1 MGKKYIHYCWF
12 GDKPLPKLAK
22 KCIESWKKYLPD
34 YEIIRWSE
42 KNVDINEC
50 PFIKEAYENKKWAFV
65 ADYARTK
72 AIYEMGG
79 IYFDTDMKVVKD
91 INFLLNKG
99 TFLGIED
106 SGMVNAAV
114 WGVDKA
120 KSKFAKEMLD
130 FYRSQEHFNVYDI
143 YSYSIPRIMTKILE
157 KYGFETGKNEIQH
170 LENDIYIYPRDY
182 FYPLSYDYQ
191 DNVFTDNTC
200 MVHYFDATW
209 IPKWEQR
216 ENKIFRK
223 FGRKN
228 GQRII
233 NCLRF
238 AKKVMRRSGKLCLYP
253 LIRYKRYKS
262 KINDKY
268 LSCVEN
274 AYNTISNYSND
285 YIIFHNPE
293 WFGVTNA
300 TIELFNN
307 RVPCGELLRKKDIK
321 KIGDKIID
329 SSISQVIFSAMCIG
343 WGDLAKYLKSK
354 NSNIKV
360 KVFWHGNH
368 SQVSEPYGWARNLE
382 IIEMH
387 RQGIIDVFGTCK
399 KSLIDF
405 YNSQGMRT
413 AFITNKVDVAESIK
427 KSIKKEK
434 NDKIRVGLYAA
445 KSDDWRKNMF
455 TQIAAVSLMDNVV
468 LDMVPLNDYALKFAS
483 ILGLEVDGI
492 KKSIPREEL
501 IKRMANNDLNLYI
514 TFSECSPMLPLE
526 SFEVGVP
533 CLTGN
538 NHHYFIN
545 DSLEEYLVV
554 NNEESAIEIKDKMEK
569 CLENKDKVL
578 KMFSKWSE
586 DNKRK
591 SKEDV
596 KRFLEM

>member
-12 GDKPLPKLAK
+12 GGKPLPRLAK
-22 KCIESWKKYLPD
+22 KCIRSWKKYLPD

-42 KNVDINEC
+42 ENVDINEC

-65 ADYARTK
+65 ADYVRTK

-79 IYFDTDMKVVKD
+79 IYFDTDMKIVSNID
-91 INFLLNKG
+91 FLLDKE

-114 WGVDKA
+114 WGTSKA
-120 KSKFAKEMLD
+120 KTRFAKEMLD

-143 YSYSIPRIMTKILE
+143 YSYSIPRIMSRILD
-157 KYGFETGKNEIQH
+157 KYGFEMGKNDIQI
-170 LENDIYIYPRDY
+170 LNNNIYIYPRDY

-191 DNVFTDNTC
+191 DNVYTNNTC

-223 FGRKN
+223 FGKKN
-228 GQRII
+228 GQRLICTI
-233 NCLRF
+233 RLSKKCI
-238 AKKVMRRSGKLCLYP
+238 KKVIKFCCYP
-253 LIRYKRYKS
+253 LIKYKRYKD

-268 LSCVEN
+268 LEN
-274 AYNTISNYSND
+274 IDNACSHIINYHND
-285 YIIFHNPE
+285 YIVFHNPE

-300 TIELFNN
+300 TIELFDNT
-307 RVPCGELLRKKDIK
+307 VPCGEILRKIDIK
-321 KIGDKIID
+321 KTGDLILNNNIK
-329 SSISQVIFSAMCIG
+329 QVIFSAMCIG
-343 WGDLAKYLKSK
+343 WGDLAKYLKEQRSD
-354 NSNIKV
+354 IKI

-382 IIEMH
+382 IIELH
-387 RQGIIDVFGTCK
+387 KQGIIDVFGTCK
-399 KSLIDF
+399 KSLIEF
-405 YNSQGMRT
+405 YKKEGLKT
-413 AFITNKVDVAESIK
+413 AFITNKVDVDDSIK
-427 KSIKKEK
+427 KHINKKK
-434 NDKIRVGLYAA
+434 NKKMRIGLYAA

-455 TQIAAVSLMDNVV
+455 TQIAAVSLLDNVV
-468 LDMVPLNDYALKFAS
+468 LDMVPLNEYALKFAN
-483 ILGLEVDGI
+483 ILGLEVDGL
-492 KKSIPREEL
+492 KNSIPREQL

-545 DSLEEYLVV
+545 DELEDYLVV
-554 NNEESAIEIKDKMEK
+554 KNEESAVEIKEKILK
-569 CLENKDKVL
+569 CLDDKDKVL
-578 KMFSKWSE
+578 DLFKKWSKN
-586 DNKRK
+586 NKNQ
-591 SKEDV
+591 SKNDV
-596 KRFLEM
+596 KKFLEM

>member
-1 MGKKYIHYCWF
+1 MDKKYIHYCWF

-22 KCIESWKKYLPD
+22 KCIKSWKKYLPD

-79 IYFDTDMKVVKD
+79 IYFDTDMKVTKD
-91 INFLLNKG
+91 ISFLLNDE

-114 WGVDKA
+114 WGTSKL
-120 KSKFAKEMLD
+120 KTKFAKEMLD

-157 KYGFETGKNEIQH
+157 KYGFETGKNEFQK
-170 LENDIYIYPRDY
+170 LKNNVCIYPRDY

-216 ENKIFRK
+216 ENKIFRR
-223 FGRKN
+223 FGKKN

-233 NCLRF
+233 NSLRF
-238 AKKVMRRSGKLCLYP
+238 TKKIIRKCGKVCLYP
-253 LIRYKRYKS
+253 IVKYKKTKE
-262 KINDKY
+262 KITDKY
-268 LSCVEN
+268 LKNLKSACE
-274 AYNTISNYSND
+274 YISKYSND
-285 YIIFHNPE
+285 YVIFHNPE

-300 TIELFNN
+300 TIELFSN
-307 RVPCGELLRKKDIK
+307 RVPCGELLRKKDIVK
-321 KIGDKIID
+321 VGNAILNNNIN
-329 SSISQVIFSAMCIG
+329 QVVFSAMCIG
-343 WGDLAKYLKSK
+343 WGDLAKYLKSA
-354 NSNIKV
+354 NPSIKI

-382 IIEMH
+382 IIDMH

-405 YNSQGMRT
+405 YNSQGMKT
-413 AFITNKVDVAESIK
+413 AFITNKVDVSEELKNNIVLNKNK
-427 KSIKKEK
+427 KTRI
-434 NDKIRVGLYAA
+434 GLYAA

-455 TQIAAVSLMDNVV
+455 TQIAAVSLLENVV
-468 LDMVPLNDYALKFAS
+468 LDMVPLNDYALKFAN

-492 KKSIPREEL
+492 KSSVPRDEL

-538 NHHYFIN
+538 NHHYFVG
-545 DSLEEYLVV
+545 DKLEEYLVV
-554 NNEESAIEIKDKMEK
+554 NNEESAIEIKNKMVK
-569 CLENKDKVL
+569 CLEKRNEVL
-578 KMFSKWSE
+578 KLFSKWSN
-586 DNKRK
+586 DNKKK
-591 SKEDV
+591 SSDDV
-596 KRFLEM
+596 RNFLEM

>member
-1 MGKKYIHYCWF
+1 MEKKYIHYCWF
-12 GDKPLPKLAK
+12 GNNPLPKLAK
-22 KCIESWKKYLPD
+22 KCIESWKKFLPD
-34 YEIIRWSE
+34 YEIICWSE
-42 KNVDINEC
+42 ENVDVNEC

-79 IYFDTDMKVVKD
+79 IYFDTDMKITAD
-91 INFLLNKG
+91 INFLLDKE

-114 WGVDKA
+114 WGTN
-120 KSKFAKEMLD
+120 KSKTKFAKEMLE

-157 KYGFETGKNEIQH
+157 GYGFETGKNEIQE
-170 LENDIYIYPRDY
+170 LKNSVYIYPRDY

-191 DNVFTDNTC
+191 DNIFTDNTC

-223 FGRKN
+223 FGKKN

-233 NCLRF
+233 DFLRF
-238 AKKVMRRSGKLCLYP
+238 SKKLVRKCGKLIFYP
-253 LIRYKRYKS
+253 IIRYKRYKK
-262 KINDKY
+262 KITQKY
-268 LSCVEN
+268 LEN
-274 AYNTISNYSND
+274 VQNTFNNISKYNGD
-285 YIIFHNPE
+285 YIVFHNPE
-293 WFGVTNA
+293 WFGVTSA
-300 TIELFNN
+300 TIELFDN
-307 RVPCGELLRKKDIK
+307 RVPCGELIRKKDVI
-321 KIGDKIID
+321 KIGNQIID
-329 SSISQVIFSAMCIG
+329 QNIKQVIFSAMCLG
-343 WGDLAKYLKSK
+343 WGDLAKYLKK
-354 NSNIKV
+354 QNSDIKI

-368 SQVSEPYGWARNLE
+368 SQVSEPYGLARNLE
-382 IIEMH
+382 LIEMH

-413 AFITNKVDVAESIK
+413 AFITNKVDINNKVK
-427 KSIKKEK
+427 KSIKKTK
-434 NDKIRVGLYAA
+434 NKKTRVGLYAA

-468 LDMVPLNDYALKFAS
+468 LDMVPLNDYAIKFAN

-492 KKSIPREEL
+492 KKSIPRDEL

-538 NHHYFIN
+538 NHHYFN
-545 DSLEEYLVV
+545 NEKLEDYLVV
-554 NNEESAIEIKDKMEK
+554 KNEESAIEIKNMMIK

-578 KMFSKWSE
+578 KLFSEWSIA
-586 DNKRK
+586 NKKR

-596 KRFLEM
+596 RHFLEM

>member
-1 MGKKYIHYCWF
+1 MKKKYIHYCWF
-12 GDKPLPKLAK
+12 GNNPLPKLAK
-22 KCIESWKKYLPD
+22 KCIKSWQKYLPD

-42 KNVDINEC
+42 ENVDINEC

-79 IYFDTDMKVVKD
+79 IYFDTDMKVVKNID
-91 INFLLNKG
+91 FLLNDDV
-99 TFLGIED
+99 FLGIED

-114 WGVDKA
+114 WGASKP
-120 KSKFAKEMLD
+120 KTKFAKEMLD

-157 KYGFETGKNEIQH
+157 KYGFETGKNEIQN
-170 LENDIYIYPRDY
+170 LDENIHIYPRDY

-216 ENKIFRK
+216 ENKIFRR

-233 NCLRF
+233 SGARCC
-238 AKKVMRRSGKLCLYP
+238 KKVVRKCGKLCLYP
-253 LIRYKRYKS
+253 LVKYKRYKN
-262 KINDKY
+262 KINSKY
-268 LSCVEN
+268 LKHIQD
-274 AYNTISNYSND
+274 AYDIIPNYKGD

-293 WFGVTNA
+293 WFGVTSA

-307 RVPCGELLRKKDIK
+307 RVPCGEILRKKDVSR
-321 KIGDKIID
+321 IGDQILNNNIT
-329 SSISQVIFSAMCIG
+329 QVIFSAMCIG

-354 NSNIKV
+354 NDSIKI

-382 IIEMH
+382 LIDMH
-387 RQGIIDVFGTCK
+387 KQGIIDVFGTCK
-399 KSLIDF
+399 KSLMDF
-405 YNSQGMRT
+405 YINEGIKA
-413 AFITNKVDVAESIK
+413 AFITNKVDISDDIK
-427 KSIKKEK
+427 KSIKKTK
-434 NDKIRVGLYAA
+434 NKKIRIGLYAA

-455 TQIAAVSLMDNVV
+455 AQIAAVSLLDNAV
-468 LDMVPLNDYALKFAS
+468 LDMVPLNEYALKFAN

-492 KKSIPREEL
+492 KSSIPREDL
-501 IKRMANNDLNLYI
+501 IKRLANNDLNLYV

-538 NHHYFIN
+538 NHHYFVG
-545 DSLEEYLVV
+545 DELEKYLVV
-554 NNEESAIEIKDKMEK
+554 NNEESAIEIKDKIMK
-569 CLENKDKVL
+569 CLDNKEEVL
-578 KMFSKWSE
+578 KLISKWSSK
-586 DNKRK
+586 NKVD
-591 SKEDV
+591 SKNDV
-596 KRFLEM
+596 KHFLDM